1 MKCSNSLLCIMVQLM
16 KIKKNYLLACTVTT
30 GKYIISI
37 ESKYGKIYSLNILTD
52 DCVKTGYSLQSMAAN

>member
-1 MKCSNSLLCIMVQLM
+1 M

-30 GKYIISI
+30 EKYIISI
-37 ESKYGKIYSLNILTD
+37 ESKYGKMYSLNIMTD